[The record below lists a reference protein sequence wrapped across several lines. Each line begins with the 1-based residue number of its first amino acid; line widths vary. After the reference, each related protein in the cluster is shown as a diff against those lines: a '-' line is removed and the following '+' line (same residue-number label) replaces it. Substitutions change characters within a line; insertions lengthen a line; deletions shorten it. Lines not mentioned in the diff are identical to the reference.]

1 MLVIT
6 LSVPNDLVN
15 AYDSDLVNA
24 RDSKFVD
31 TYTNDLV
38 NFIMIIMCNKNKK
51 EETYTSKTR
60 TRQR

>member
-38 NFIMIIMCNKNKK
+38 NFLYARM
-51 EETYTSKTR
+51 
-60 TRQR
+60 